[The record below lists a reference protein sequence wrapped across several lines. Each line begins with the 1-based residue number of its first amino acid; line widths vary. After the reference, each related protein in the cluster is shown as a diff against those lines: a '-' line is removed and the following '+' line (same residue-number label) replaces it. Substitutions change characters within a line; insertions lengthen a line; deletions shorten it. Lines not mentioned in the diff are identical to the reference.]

1 LKGHKEPREHK
12 EHRRYSPVM
21 TVFLG
26 HKERKGFR
34 EHKVRFRDIRE
45 LKVPKEPQVTSVL
58 MVALKVLL
66 G

>member
-1 LKGHKEPREHK
+1 MMVFLVHKE
-12 EHRRYSPVM
+12 
-21 TVFLG
+21 L
-26 HKERKGFR
+26 KGFR
-34 EHKVRFRDIRE
+34 ERKVRSKDIRE